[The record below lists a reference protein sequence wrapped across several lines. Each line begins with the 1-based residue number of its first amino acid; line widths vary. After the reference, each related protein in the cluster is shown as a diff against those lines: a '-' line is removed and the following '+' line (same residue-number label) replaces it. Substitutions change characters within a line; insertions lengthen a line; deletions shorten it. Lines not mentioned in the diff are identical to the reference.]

1 MMCIPLPTVCNIL
14 FGAANTE
21 RTNHFSQVRN
31 RGPFPIYT
39 PVFSLVFCFLLSFCS
54 DRAWNDHRLSNFIEN
69 VVSITRN
76 PYFIFIGWIPTRN
89 PFCFSIFL
97 SFFYHL
103 PRYGAT
109 CNSSNY
115 LEEYRRKSS
124 RYSRD
129 DRHSTDR
136 VSLEPVVIGAGIRAA
151 KHERTSPSHVT
162 REHRVRGGVLTDF
175 SSGAQRG
182 IKT

>member
-1 MMCIPLPTVCNIL
+1 MCIPLPTVCNIL

-89 PFCFSIFL
+89 PFCFSIFTIISL
-97 SFFYHL
+97 DTVL
-103 PRYGAT
+103 PVTLRIIWRSIAE
-109 CNSSNY
+109 NR
-115 LEEYRRKSS
+115 L
-124 RYSRD
+124 
-129 DRHSTDR
+129 
-136 VSLEPVVIGAGIRAA
+136 VIHAMTGIRPIAF
-151 KHERTSPSHVT
+151 PS
-162 REHRVRGGVLTDF
+162 
-175 SSGAQRG
+175 SQS
-182 IKT
+182 